1 MQQQLQGGRNQDF
14 WVFVLCIFLGV
25 VVSHIVSANMGAVY
39 QGYGTAGKGVQF
51 NCRPVNPH
59 PLNTFLLQ
67 CVKQNC
73 SEKSHICLQQL
84 EIKTPVFSSV
94 RVNKRS
100 NLLNGILAN
109 TTDNESYSIVKD
121 F

>member
-1 MQQQLQGGRNQDF
+1 MLVSLPILHTWFLQTSVLSVQGMGQQEKVCML
-14 WVFVLCIFLGV
+14 
-25 VVSHIVSANMGAVY
+25 
-39 QGYGTAGKGVQF
+39 F

-59 PLNTFLLQ
+59 LLNTLILQ
-67 CVKQNC
+67 RVKQNC

-84 EIKTPVFSSV
+84 EIKNPVFLSV

-109 TTDNESYSIVKD
+109 TVDNGSYSILKD